1 MCLGHE
7 HIYATGG
14 KGCVFKTRLPFPRAA
29 AAVNSFRGHN
39 PSTTQ
44 MTAEMR
50 AVTPGPQTRL
60 LFPNFPHIQGK
71 ITWKC
76 VSRPAMV
83 HVQHFACRGCVTG
96 ELNECTPYL
105 KKRRKTRSQQTAMTR
120 TINFPCPRKTSTSP
134 SVMAALHRVSNR
146 LQVRNTAQGWLIV
159 MSSRPIVL
167 RPLEVLGSR
176 RRAQVAA
183 DRRGASLP
191 WWSSTLDRLRRGS
204 GVEVRIGL
212 KKYRRTCPQKSF
224 GRYR

>member
-1 MCLGHE
+1 MQKMCLGHE
-7 HIYATGG
+7 HINATGE

-29 AAVNSFRGHN
+29 AAVNSLCGHN

-96 ELNECTPYL
+96 ELDECTPYL
-105 KKRRKTRSQQTAMTR
+105 KKRRKTRGQQTAMAR
-120 TINFPCPRKTSTSP
+120 AIDFPCPRKTSTSP

-159 MSSRPIVL
+159 RPAMSSRPIVL
-167 RPLEVLGSR
+167 RPLEVLVSHRCANHFPRHQAGNAENS
-176 RRAQVAA
+176 
-183 DRRGASLP
+183 
-191 WWSSTLDRLRRGS
+191 
-204 GVEVRIGL
+204 
-212 KKYRRTCPQKSF
+212 
-224 GRYR
+224 